1 MWRLYDDGQES
12 RQAKE
17 CSLNNCAFHNQNY
30 ALTRYKNHRVDQAIL
45 TKLTFAVAR
54 AVCSHSLNFFP
65 WHSARRREFRIDIIP
80 KQSVSRIIVPKCI
93 ILQRTIL
100 NCQHSR
106 KKEKPRAN
114 SLHLLLHPFTAQ
126 SRCSQLLK
134 IRTLQS
140 CGIYNSWRSLKP
152 HLEVDA
158 SLEVSTYTNGFIST
172 AYGSIGNNYQC
183 YQFVTLYC
191 LIGLALTIKYMT
203 YSLRQVR
210 LLLNHLV

>member
-1 MWRLYDDGQES
+1 MTGRSQDKLKNAALMIAPFTIRIMHWPDTRLTVWIKPFLPITQAYFCR
-12 RQAKE
+12 RQGCLQSFSE
-17 CSLNNCAFHNQNY
+17 LFSLAFGSTQRISD
-30 ALTRYKNHRVDQAIL
+30 RYNPEIVR
-45 TKLTFAVAR
+45 F
-54 AVCSHSLNFFP
+54 
-65 WHSARRREFRIDIIP
+65 
-80 KQSVSRIIVPKCI
+80 SRIIVPKCI
-93 ILQRTIL
+93 ILQPTIL

-183 YQFVTLYC
+183 YHFVTLYC

-203 YSLRQVR
+203 YSLCQVR
-210 LLLNHLV
+210 LY